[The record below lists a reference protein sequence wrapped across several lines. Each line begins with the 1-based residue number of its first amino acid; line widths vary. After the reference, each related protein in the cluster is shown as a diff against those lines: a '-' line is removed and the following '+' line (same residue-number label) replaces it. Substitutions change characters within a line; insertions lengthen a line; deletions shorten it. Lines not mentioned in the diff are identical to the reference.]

1 MPASPKAL
9 LGPILKGVSRSF
21 HKTLRVLPGKIRS
34 QIGLA
39 CTTDTVADTN
49 LLPVDR
55 RLEALK
61 QLRQRIAG
69 VGQAPIEFG
78 ELALK
83 QSSSAERILLENCE
97 QALVLLERMSGSD
110 RQLIQQVLEIIT
122 SGQEL
127 DL

>member
-1 MPASPKAL
+1 MPDASNEVLNSL
-9 LGPILKGVSRSF
+9 LKDVSRSF
-21 HKTLRVLPGKIRS
+21 YKTLRILPGKIRS

-39 CTTDTVADTN
+39 YLLARTTDTVADTN

-69 VGQAPIEFG
+69 AGQSPIEFA

-83 QSSSAERILLENCE
+83 QNSSAERILLEN
-97 QALVLLERMSGSD
+97 
-110 RQLIQQVLEIIT
+110 
-122 SGQEL
+122 
-127 DL
+127 